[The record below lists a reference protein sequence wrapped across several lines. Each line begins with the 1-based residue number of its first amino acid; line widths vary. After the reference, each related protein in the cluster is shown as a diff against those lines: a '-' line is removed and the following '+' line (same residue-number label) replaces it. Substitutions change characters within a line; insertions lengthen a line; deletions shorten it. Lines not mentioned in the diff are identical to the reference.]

1 MTSVVHARKTLD
13 SLDEAIAVAFLVV
26 GPAIGAA
33 IVLLWFGGL
42 ALTLLSSLLH

>member
-1 MTSVVHARKTLD
+1 MTSIVRTRKMLDTLD
-13 SLDEAIAVAFLVV
+13 ETTAVAFLLV

-33 IVLLWFGGL
+33 IVLVWFGGL